1 MGSLGAL
8 RLCNREV
15 KATPR
20 QKGGETSRDKEKNDS
35 RSYQL
40 PGRGREAVRSG
51 TGTWAPGRHA
61 TPRARKGLSVAA
73 EPREASAQE
82 QVAAQHVQ
90 GCSGLKDRVTVRV
103 GGAQAPG
110 C

>member
-1 MGSLGAL
+1 MG
-8 RLCNREV
+8 RE
-15 KATPR
+15 
-20 QKGGETSRDKEKNDS
+20 
-35 RSYQL
+35 
-40 PGRGREAVRSG
+40 PGRQAITRPPPA
-51 TGTWAPGRHA
+51 
-61 TPRARKGLSVAA
+61 PRARKGSSVAT

-82 QVAAQHVQ
+82 QVAEQHVQ

>member
-1 MGSLGAL
+1 MG
-8 RLCNREV
+8 RE
-15 KATPR
+15 
-20 QKGGETSRDKEKNDS
+20 
-35 RSYQL
+35 
-40 PGRGREAVRSG
+40 PGRRAI
-51 TGTWAPGRHA
+51 TQL
-61 TPRARKGLSVAA
+61 PRARKGLSVAA